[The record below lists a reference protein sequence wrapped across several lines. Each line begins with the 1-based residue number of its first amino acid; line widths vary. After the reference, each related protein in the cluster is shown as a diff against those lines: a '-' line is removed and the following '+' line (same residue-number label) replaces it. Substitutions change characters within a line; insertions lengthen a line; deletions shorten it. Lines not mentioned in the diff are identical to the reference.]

1 MKRLCS
7 EGNRAQDKLTQ
18 WVDKNTTLTSNIQCP
33 AHLLPQL
40 GLSSKIELKGECH
53 HLNRVM
59 ICQYSQSM
67 NAPFISSVTK
77 VKYIQTKTI

>member
-40 GLSSKIELKGECH
+40 GLSSKIELKGE
-53 HLNRVM
+53 
-59 ICQYSQSM
+59 
-67 NAPFISSVTK
+67 
-77 VKYIQTKTI
+77 